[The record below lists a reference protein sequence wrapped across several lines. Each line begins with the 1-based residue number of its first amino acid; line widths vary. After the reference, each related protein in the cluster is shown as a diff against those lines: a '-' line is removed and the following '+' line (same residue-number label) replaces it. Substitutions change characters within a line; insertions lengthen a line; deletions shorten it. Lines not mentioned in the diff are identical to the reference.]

1 MIIKVTAQNAKIQ
14 WLLMESNIIK
24 KSRII
29 FTLKED
35 FRISCY
41 DMCSS
46 LLSLKDIERQP
57 QRTKKADHT
66 SSGRNEVLIK
76 EGMKEWSSYKVFDE
90 KVVAVDLLRDG
101 CLQGFFFFTDKTL
114 AFYKLKWSH
123 KADGRL
129 RETVTLRGWKKLIM
143 IYLEDARAI
152 YTQRV

>member
-1 MIIKVTAQNAKIQ
+1 MFIALHYDVIESDHLRRRNVNFRSSLRLCLHQYYVYVKKTNKQANKTPDRSEYSGHNKSNRPNAKIQ

-24 KSRII
+24 KSRNI

-66 SSGRNEVLIK
+66 SSGRNEVLIE
-76 EGMKEWSSYKVFDE
+76 EGMKF
-90 KVVAVDLLRDG
+90 L
-101 CLQGFFFFTDKTL
+101 
-114 AFYKLKWSH
+114 
-123 KADGRL
+123 
-129 RETVTLRGWKKLIM
+129 
-143 IYLEDARAI
+143 
-152 YTQRV
+152 

>member
-1 MIIKVTAQNAKIQ
+1 MSTLKKQTNKQTKRLIAASIPVIIKVTARNAKIQ

-24 KSRII
+24 KSRNI

-66 SSGRNEVLIK
+66 SSGRLI
-76 EGMKEWSSYKVFDE
+76 
-90 KVVAVDLLRDG
+90 
-101 CLQGFFFFTDKTL
+101 T
-114 AFYKLKWSH
+114 
-123 KADGRL
+123 
-129 RETVTLRGWKKLIM
+129 RG
-143 IYLEDARAI
+143 
-152 YTQRV
+152 

>member
-1 MIIKVTAQNAKIQ
+1 MTSALTFPRAGLTEGTT
-14 WLLMESNIIK
+14 LLQHPPPLGIDMESRN
-24 KSRII
+24 I

-41 DMCSS
+41 DICSS

-101 CLQGFFFFTDKTL
+101 CLQGFL

-123 KADGRL
+123 KAEGRL